1 MHNLRR
7 VEAGLKGEYLAAVQ
21 DDLAATSSGVT
32 PPEPITERSP
42 IKKRKTRDDRALPLR
57 QSQPTDEN
65 DLLETDPIEGTS
77 QQELAGKDLSVSGW
91 QNKDDYE
98 HEQTIEQG
106 EIGPRDNSNA
116 ALNHNR
122 AGSNQPPMIENTE
135 VSKEERKRQKKERK
149 KVEQREKEEKR
160 KRTAEEDRKRDFGGE
175 VEDEREDEIVAA
187 RMTMDGRKEE
197 IKDSVKGD
205 RSVQDVAGKE
215 EKVKKMKKRRKSDD

>member
-21 DDLAATSSGVT
+21 DDLAAISSGVA
-32 PPEPITERSP
+32 PPESTTEASP
-42 IKKRKTRDDRALPLR
+42 TKKRKIRDDRALPLR
-57 QSQPTDEN
+57 QSQATDEN
-65 DLLETDPIEGTS
+65 DLLQTDPIESTS
-77 QQELAGKDLSVSGW
+77 QKESAGKASAIGGW

-98 HEQTIEQG
+98 HEQTIDQG
-106 EIGPRDNSNA
+106 EIGPRGNSDA

-160 KRTAEEDRKRDFGGE
+160 KRMAEEDRRRDFGGE
-175 VEDEREDEIVAA
+175 EEMVVARRTVDGRNEEVEDS
-187 RMTMDGRKEE
+187 M
-197 IKDSVKGD
+197 KGD
-205 RSVQDVAGKE
+205 TSVQAVSGKE
-215 EKVKKMKKRRKSDD
+215 ERAKKRKKKRRSDD